1 MFLSGIADEAG
12 ESIEKQIAA
21 HKELGWTHIEIR
33 GVDKKNLTDVDDSV
47 FEAIADKLEGSKMQ
61 VSCFASQIAN
71 WSRKISGDFLID
83 VAELKRA
90 IPRMHRLNTKF
101 IRIMSYPNDN
111 YPEQKWRKE
120 VIRRVKELAKIAQD
134 GGVILAHENCAG
146 WGGQNPEQAL
156 DLIEAVNA
164 PALKFLLDT
173 GNKPYH
179 TGTVYEVY
187 RKIRDYIVYVHIK
200 DYLGEKTVF
209 PGEGE
214 CQVDKMVKELLLWGY
229 DGGFSIEP
237 HMASVIHLGK
247 EADNKEVAYR
257 IYIEYGIKFEALLKR
272 IGVKY

>member
-33 GVDKKNLTDVDDSV
+33 GVDKKNLTDVDNSV
-47 FEAIADKLEGSKMQ
+47 FEALADKLEESKMQ

-146 WGGQNPEQAL
+146 WGGHNPAHAL
-156 DLIEAVNA
+156 DLIEAVNS

-173 GNKPYH
+173 GNKPYQ

-229 DGGFSIEP
+229 DCGFSIEP

-257 IYIEYGIKFEALLKR
+257 IYIEYGRKFEGLLKR
-272 IGVKY
+272 IGVKS